1 MFVGVLVQVFVLSTS
16 LCLNSSN
23 YLWFPSASIPPPPL
37 SSTTTP
43 ALPLLPLRCL
53 SRLEPEILLRAKQDF
68 MKIDSAAD
76 LE

>member
-1 MFVGVLVQVFVLSTS
+1 MSVGVLVQIFVLSTS
-16 LCLNSSN
+16 VCLNSSN
-23 YLWFPSASIPPPPL
+23 YLWFPSAPL
-37 SSTTTP
+37 PTMP
-43 ALPLLPLRCL
+43 ALPLMPLRCL